1 MQEVVCKGAY
11 RLKLWMVELCH
22 IHGASLIYDFITIE
36 ISVMNFNSFFF
47 IVMSLCVSYFA
58 FLRMNNTIWIVK

>member
-1 MQEVVCKGAY
+1 
-11 RLKLWMVELCH
+11 MVELCH